1 MPDARYRTTTIEQVE
16 ALPGPGTLT
25 WHPLR
30 AALDVRAF
38 GINGYTAS
46 QAGEDVVEPH
56 RESVHQEIYL
66 VLAGSASFTVD
77 GDSFEAPAGT
87 FVFLP
92 EPDAD
97 RQAVAREP
105 GTTVL
110 AIGGPPTYD
119 PSAWEWYFRA
129 SAIRETDL
137 AGAHAV
143 LEEGLAEHPE
153 SGGMHYEMAC
163 QLALEGDAEAGAD
176 RAATHRRARPR
187 PGRPRARGPRLRLAA
202 RAHGL
207 PPARRARQGV
217 GLAMAGIVLGP
228 VLRYVGEDCATL
240 WFELDAPCEVTVIAE
255 DVVASVDTFHVTGHH
270 YALVV
275 LARPGARRDHPLHGR
290 RRRRARLAAARRG
303 APRPGHPPGRPG
315 RGGADAV
322 RLLPGRAPPRA
333 AVHALPRRRPVGL
346 QPRRAARLRAADAR
360 PALRRRGRSS
370 CSSAATRSTPTSSP
384 P

>member
-56 RESVHQEIYL
+56 RETVHQEIYL
-66 VLAGSASFTVD
+66 VLAGSATFTVD
-77 GDSFEAPAGT
+77 GDTFDAPAGT

-92 EPDAD
+92 EPDLD
-97 RQAVAREP
+97 RQAVAKEA

-143 LEEGLAEHPE
+143 LEEGLSEHPE

-163 QLALEGDAEAGAD
+163 QLALEGDAEGAL
-176 RAATHRRARPR
+176 TELRRTGELD
-187 PGRPRARGPRLRLAA
+187 PGRVVEAPEDPDLVSLHERTDFRQLVERAKG
-202 RAHGL
+202 
-207 PPARRARQGV
+207 
-217 GLAMAGIVLGP
+217 
-228 VLRYVGEDCATL
+228 T
-240 WFELDAPCEVTVIAE
+240 T
-255 DVVASVDTFHVTGHH
+255 
-270 YALVV
+270 
-275 LARPGARRDHPLHGR
+275 
-290 RRRRARLAAARRG
+290 
-303 APRPGHPPGRPG
+303 
-315 RGGADAV
+315 
-322 RLLPGRAPPRA
+322 
-333 AVHALPRRRPVGL
+333 
-346 QPRRAARLRAADAR
+346 
-360 PALRRRGRSS
+360 
-370 CSSAATRSTPTSSP
+370 
-384 P
+384 